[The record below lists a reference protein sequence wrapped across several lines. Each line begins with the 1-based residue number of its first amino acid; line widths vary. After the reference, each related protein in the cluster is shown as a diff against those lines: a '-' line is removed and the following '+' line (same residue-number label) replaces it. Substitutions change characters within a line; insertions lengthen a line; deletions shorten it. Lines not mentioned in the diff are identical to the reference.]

1 MQSLSTDV
9 CGICGS
15 LRRCNSEGNSF
26 CTSHTLVCFDDAIC
40 GSLRRCNSEG
50 NSFCTSHTLVCFDD
64 AEVNFT
70 C

>member
-26 CTSHTLVCFDDAIC
+26 CTSHTLVCFDDAK
-40 GSLRRCNSEG
+40 
-50 NSFCTSHTLVCFDD
+50 
-64 AEVNFT
+64 VNFS